1 MASNSRSG
9 DVGRARRD
17 VAGEPVAGFTS
28 RAATP
33 SEAAEP
39 AELGSRA
46 HVQRTLARI
55 QTALMHARTRPALY
69 TRELNGPWP
78 AEPTSALWVPPALTA
93 QLRESVDAYA
103 RRLRAEGEPAER
115 MLVLVKSAI
124 REATPAL
131 LDDAAVRLL
140 TEGLV
145 RRSIEAFY
153 QSPA

>member
-1 MASNSRSG
+1 
-9 DVGRARRD
+9 
-17 VAGEPVAGFTS
+17 
-28 RAATP
+28 
-33 SEAAEP
+33 
-39 AELGSRA
+39 
-46 HVQRTLARI
+46 
-55 QTALMHARTRPALY
+55 
-69 TRELNGPWP
+69 
-78 AEPTSALWVPPALTA
+78 
-93 QLRESVDAYA
+93 
-103 RRLRAEGEPAER
+103 